1 MLKLIRVTTN
11 GPFGTVRHWR
21 HERLGA
27 VIEIVTI
34 PGRKGSADVIH
45 AGHLS
50 QVSSQCRN
58 AGVASS
64 ARRPRPEGSGPKPA
78 T

>member
-1 MLKLIRVTTN
+1 MLRLLRVMTS

-21 HERLGA
+21 YDRLGEI
-27 VIEIVTI
+27 IEIVTI

-50 QVSSQCRN
+50 KVTSQCRN

-64 ARRPRPEGSGPKPA
+64 AQRRRPEGSGPKLA